1 MVYTRMQYTGF
12 SKVFFF
18 QNAKWF
24 RHTCAFPMPIFVKY
38 TSAKQ
43 HYVQICDTKLH
54 LNGAINM
61 KREDRN
67 LLIPLCTEPIFTK
80 VVNAE

>member
-1 MVYTRMQYTGF
+1 
-12 SKVFFF
+12 
-18 QNAKWF
+18 
-24 RHTCAFPMPIFVKY
+24 MPIFVKY

-54 LNGAINM
+54 LNGAINV
-61 KREDRN
+61 KREERN